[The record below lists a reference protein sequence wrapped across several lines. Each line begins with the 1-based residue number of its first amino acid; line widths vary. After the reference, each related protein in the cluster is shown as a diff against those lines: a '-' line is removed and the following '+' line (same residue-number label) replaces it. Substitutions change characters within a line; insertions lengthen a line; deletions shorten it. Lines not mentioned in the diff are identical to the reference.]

1 VSWYRTTKSVID
13 KPIRIA
19 SQKIPAAAVM
29 RSMAWADL
37 TCMKNHAT
45 SSAFAVAITRLIAGF
60 SAPSGTNALPSG
72 VSRSAISAIQT
83 ATVQSVLAG
92 RPPFAGMTHAM
103 RRVMCEVLIRLA
115 SRSGTLVRT
124 PARPVFAIGR
134 KKFQDAC

>member
-1 VSWYRTTKSVID
+1 VFCVSWYRTTKSVID

-45 SSAFAVAITRLIAGF
+45 SSAFAVAIARLIAGF

-83 ATVQSVLAG
+83 ATAK
-92 RPPFAGMTHAM
+92 RPRRTSPVCRHDPCHA
-103 RRVMCEVLIRLA
+103 A
-115 SRSGTLVRT
+115 SDV
-124 PARPVFAIGR
+124 
-134 KKFQDAC
+134 